1 MSRAGLTHMCV
12 DIRNADDV
20 LVVLEAVRL
29 GILPLIKL
37 RLSASEREE
46 LRSGNVF
53 VWEESHEEGG
63 LLRWTDGR
71 RWSQS
76 KVFAECLLY
85 EEKADETEEE
95 KEAKARRRAQ
105 RICNP
110 GASILPPRRNQR
122 PSKSGGLTKQTYSL
136 LVRLPGTSQARKWHI
151 VAYTSWMERA
161 SLPVIDDYPA
171 LRDIQIPVGI
181 FERTKATDTVNIH
194 FAERPGKSDRE
205 IARGEMRPMT
215 HPQKRLQTDRRS
227 TPNERDPTH
236 ESKLPSFGPGR
247 DDGTDIVL
255 PTMSSLNSCW
265 NLAHTFPEASLHTL
279 SRDPISQE
287 DRRILNSFRLGL

>member
-1 MSRAGLTHMCV
+1 MSRAWLTSMCL
-12 DIRNADDV
+12 DIRNANDV
-20 LVVLEAVRL
+20 FVVLEAVRL
-29 GILPLIKL
+29 GILPLITL

-46 LRSGNVF
+46 LRSGNIF

-85 EEKADETEEE
+85 EEKADATEEE

-105 RICNP
+105 RIYNP

-122 PSKSGGLTKQTYSL
+122 PSKSGGLTKQTYSF

-151 VAYTSWMERA
+151 VAYTSWTERA

-171 LRDIQIPVGI
+171 LRDIQIPVGV
-181 FERTKATDTVNIH
+181 FARTKATDTVNMH
-194 FAERPGKSDRE
+194 FFARLGKGDRE
-205 IARGEMRPMT
+205 VARGEMPPMT
-215 HPQKRLQTDRRS
+215 HPPKRLQTDRRS
-227 TPNERDPTH
+227 TPNEHAPTH
-236 ESKLPSFGPGR
+236 ESKLPSFGAGR

-255 PTMSSLNSCW
+255 PTMSWLNACW
-265 NLAHTFPEASLHTL
+265 NLAHTCPELPLHTP
-279 SRDPISQE
+279 SRDPISRE
-287 DRRILNSFRLGL
+287 DRRILNSFKLGL